1 MKALKT
7 LLATGIVTLGLGPA
21 ASADNE
27 IRLDECPPAVARTI
41 TDNARGGKIDEIDVI
56 SIQGKTLYVA
66 EVDLPR
72 DRDLKIHVAG
82 DGTLLKTREDITLAI
97 VPGAVRDTLESFGGR
112 IDDLEMETAGGTNTF
127 HADIEF
133 SGQPDLEV
141 TVAADGR
148 VIREVED
155 ND

>member
-7 LLATGIVTLGLGPA
+7 LLVTGILSLGFSPA
-21 ASADNE
+21 AFADNE
-27 IRLDECPPAVARTI
+27 IRLDECPAEVRKTI
-41 TDNARGGKIDEIDVI
+41 TENSRDGKIDEIDVI
-56 SIQGKTLYVA
+56 TIQGKTLYVA

-82 DGTLLKTREDITLAI
+82 DGSLLKIREDISLDTA
-97 VPGAVRDTLESFGGR
+97 PAAVRDTLEGYGGR
-112 IDDLEMETAGGTNTF
+112 IDDLEMETAGNTTTF

-141 TVAADGR
+141 TVATDGR

>member
-7 LLATGIVTLGLGPA
+7 LLATGILTLGTGA
-21 ASADNE
+21 AAFADNE
-27 IRLDECPPAVARTI
+27 IRLDECPAEVRKTI
-41 TDNARGGKIDEIDVI
+41 TDHSRGGKIDEIDVI
-56 SIQGKTLYVA
+56 TIEGKTLYVA

-82 DGTLLKTREDITLAI
+82 DGTLLKTREDISLETA
-97 VPGAVRDTLESFGGR
+97 PAAVRDTLEGYGGR
-112 IDDLEMETAGGTNTF
+112 IDDLEMETAGNTHTF
-127 HADIEF
+127 HAEIEF
-133 SGQPDLEV
+133 SGQPDLKL
-141 TVAADGR
+141 TVAENGR